1 MTRASEHSTALVTCE
16 TTKGQIVM
24 EFFRDWSPLG
34 FERAVEL
41 FDRGFYDHSHFFRV
55 VHGFLVQFGISYTTD
70 KELQEFA
77 DSTIPDDPVNE
88 DLAFEE
94 GIISFAGSGKNSR
107 TSHLFIAYGAIPS
120 LGKMPWE
127 TPVGKILMGT
137 DVIRNLN
144 GEYGDGAPNGN
155 GPPQYMIKNG
165 GIEYMNKKFPNLDS
179 FITCSVDS
187 DSDDGNG
194 NEAEEKA
201 DDDDATNPDKAKNEE
216 EEVDEVAKN
225 AEDTAV
231 VARATAVD
239 AKKRLG
245 LGNGDENGNGNGDG
259 NGDVTSNVHVPIM
272 AAVLVFLAIVL
283 TMRRRQ
289 KKVQTKMG

>member
-1 MTRASEHSTALVTCE
+1 MTKASEHSSALVTCE

-24 EFFRDWSPLG
+24 EFYRDWSPLG

-55 VHGFLVQFGISYTTD
+55 VHGFLVQFGISYTSD
-70 KELQEFA
+70 NELQKFA

-127 TPVGKILMGT
+127 TPVGKILVGT
-137 DVIRNLN
+137 RVIENLN

-155 GPPQYMIKNG
+155 GPPQYKIRNG
-165 GIEYMNKKFPNLDS
+165 GMEYMNKNFPNLDS

-187 DSDDGNG
+187 DADDAAAAGG
-194 NEAEEKA
+194 AEEEEEEKA
-201 DDDDATNPDKAKNEE
+201 DGDDDDATNPDKAEE
-216 EEVDEVAKN
+216 EEEEEQEEEQEEDDEEAKN
-225 AEDTAV
+225 AEDTAL
-231 VARATAVD
+231 VARATTV
-239 AKKRLG
+239 
-245 LGNGDENGNGNGDG
+245 
-259 NGDVTSNVHVPIM
+259 
-272 AAVLVFLAIVL
+272 
-283 TMRRRQ
+283 
-289 KKVQTKMG
+289 

>member
-1 MTRASEHSTALVTCE
+1 MTKASEHSSALVTCE

-24 EFFRDWSPLG
+24 EFYRDWSPLG

-70 KELQEFA
+70 NELQKFA

-127 TPVGKILMGT
+127 TPVGKILVGT
-137 DVIRNLN
+137 HVIENLN

-155 GPPQYMIKNG
+155 GPPQYKIRNG
-165 GIEYMNKKFPNLDS
+165 GMEYMNKNFPNLDS

-187 DSDDGNG
+187 NADDG
-194 NEAEEKA
+194 AEEKA
-201 DDDDATNPDKAKNEE
+201 DDDDATNPDKAEE
-216 EEVDEVAKN
+216 EEEEEDDEVAKN
-225 AEDTAV
+225 AEDTAL
-231 VARATAVD
+231 VARATTVD

-245 LGNGDENGNGNGDG
+245 LGNGDG

-283 TMRRRQ
+283 MMRRRR